1 MTLKVITTSESTG
14 TKGGRR
20 PTEVPVEEHQTH
32 DPEVVVRP
40 SRRRLTV
47 AYKLQVLDMVTSLR
61 SQGNGAVGAY
71 LRKEGL
77 YYSSIRSWER
87 LYEQGALSDKRSG
100 STAKSRKTLVAE
112 NKKLRRALEQTKKRL
127 RKTELIVEL
136 QKKISAMMEL
146 NEENPS
152 KRSARK

>member
-1 MTLKVITTSESTG
+1 MTLKVIKTPESTG

-20 PTEVPVEEHQTH
+20 PTEVPVLEQQTP
-32 DPEVVVRP
+32 DPEVVARP
-40 SRRRLTV
+40 PRRRLTV
-47 AYKLQVLDMVTSLR
+47 AYKLKVLDMVSSLR
-61 SQGNGAVGAY
+61 SQGNGAIGAY

-87 LYEQGALSDKRSG
+87 LREKSALSDKRPG
-100 STAKSRKTLVAE
+100 PAAKSRKALAAE

-136 QKKISAMMEL
+136 QKKISALMEL
-146 NEENPS
+146 NEESPS
-152 KRSARK
+152 ERSAKK